1 MENINSEL
9 LYVEKLEKPTVTV
22 KITGEYAWA
31 RITDEILAKI
41 KPRELQENYHVQY
54 VEPWTLTGQTWCSG
68 YGEGNDPVPFLI
80 WCQKYEVYESR
91 GAAIFPYTTFVY
103 RPVKKTDIPIANL
116 DLIEISIKVNKGNK
130 INDRKQI

>member
-1 MENINSEL
+1 MPEKIDASYYTEVDNSTSVL
-9 LYVEKLEKPTVTV
+9 TKA
-22 KITGEYAWA
+22 TGEYAWA

-80 WCQKYEVYESR
+80 WCQKYEVYQSR
-91 GAAIFPYTTFVY
+91 GVATSPYTTFIY
-103 RPVKKTDIPIANL
+103 RPVKKTEIPIATL
-116 DLIEISIKVNKGNK
+116 D
-130 INDRKQI
+130 